1 MRVAFFVIFLLDL
14 VAGSIFKFNYNLKL
28 VWWLDFVSA
37 ISMFPLENFNSDSGE
52 GFSLNYLVALK
63 AFKVAR
69 ATRLLKMVGY
79 HVGYLALSTRMN
91 VATQMM
97 ASSSL
102 YITSHIPPN
111 SMLLLHK

>member
-14 VAGSIFKFNYNLKL
+14 VAGSMFKFNYNFKL

-37 ISMFPLENFNSDSGE
+37 ISMLPMENFNFDGG

-69 ATRLLKMVGY
+69 ATRLLKMVG
-79 HVGYLALSTRMN
+79 
-91 VATQMM
+91 
-97 ASSSL
+97 
-102 YITSHIPPN
+102 
-111 SMLLLHK
+111 

>member
-14 VAGSIFKFNYNLKL
+14 VAGSIFKFNYNFKL

-37 ISMFPLENFNSDSGE
+37 ISMLPMENFNFDG

-69 ATRLLKMVGY
+69 ATRLLKMVG
-79 HVGYLALSTRMN
+79 
-91 VATQMM
+91 
-97 ASSSL
+97 
-102 YITSHIPPN
+102 
-111 SMLLLHK
+111 

>member
-14 VAGSIFKFNYNLKL
+14 VVGSIFKFNYNFKL

-37 ISMFPLENFNSDSGE
+37 LSMLPVENLNFDG

-69 ATRLLKMVGY
+69 ATRLLKMVG
-79 HVGYLALSTRMN
+79 
-91 VATQMM
+91 
-97 ASSSL
+97 
-102 YITSHIPPN
+102 
-111 SMLLLHK
+111 

>member
-14 VAGSIFKFNYNLKL
+14 VAGSIFKFNYNFKL

-37 ISMFPLENFNSDSGE
+37 ISMLPIENLNFDGG

-69 ATRLLKMVGY
+69 ATRLLKMVG
-79 HVGYLALSTRMN
+79 
-91 VATQMM
+91 
-97 ASSSL
+97 
-102 YITSHIPPN
+102 
-111 SMLLLHK
+111 